1 MSLMNIQKEKNKD
14 FLVVY
19 NKSYRL
25 AAAVF
30 AVAGMMD
37 DGEEL
42 KNKIKNISLEIV
54 SLSVKLKDTTFFEAK
69 KIISEIEKDTL
80 LLMSILDISA
90 IAGMISKMNAQIIK
104 EEFESFIKELSIF
117 TFDLNASKNIAVE
130 ELFKKTEDQKDLLL
144 ASQNKSRITE
154 KEDYGAYVPQVKVNR
169 DIVKQNGNG
178 QNRKLARKTNI
189 YDFIKRH
196 NNVTIKDIIPH
207 IVGCSEK
214 TIQRELVNLIN
225 NGKISKSGERRW
237 TRYSAI

>member
-54 SLSVKLKDTTFFEAK
+54 SLSVKLKDTSFFEAK

-104 EEFESFIKELSIF
+104 EEF
-117 TFDLNASKNIAVE
+117 
-130 ELFKKTEDQKDLLL
+130 
-144 ASQNKSRITE
+144 
-154 KEDYGAYVPQVKVNR
+154 
-169 DIVKQNGNG
+169 
-178 QNRKLARKTNI
+178 
-189 YDFIKRH
+189 
-196 NNVTIKDIIPH
+196 
-207 IVGCSEK
+207 
-214 TIQRELVNLIN
+214 
-225 NGKISKSGERRW
+225 
-237 TRYSAI
+237 